1 MKRVWMKK
9 VRLILVNMKD
19 KEMKVKSVM
28 EKEKQSYQTV
38 TNMKVNIYTASG
50 MDKALTSKF
59 GYKM

>member
-9 VRLILVNMKD
+9 VRLILVNMKE
-19 KEMKVKSVM
+19 KEMKVKSVL

-50 MDKALTSKF
+50 MDKAPTSKF